1 MADWVVAGV
10 ALGGVLGL
18 VGVLVLH
25 MALLVVVSA
34 ARLLV
39 RRVVH
44 CRERQK

>member
-10 ALGGVLGL
+10 ALGVVLGL

-25 MALLVVVSA
+25 MALLVVVGT